1 MIRLLK
7 TLCLLVITN
16 ITSGQSLYLKSFG
29 DPTSKPVIFLHG
41 GPGYNSAAFEITTA
55 QRLADSG
62 YFVIVYDRRGEGRSK
77 DSNASYTFAETFN
90 DLNNIY
96 EKYSITR
103 ASLIGHSFGG
113 MAAVLF
119 AEKYPGKVSNLF
131 LVGAPVSLQETY
143 RNIIS
148 RSKDIYIKKKD
159 SINLNYINMLQAIDT
174 ASLDYSTYCFGHAMQ
189 NGFYSP
195 KKLSDEAKQI
205 YKRMQKDSL
214 VKFTYQMT
222 TVPPSKFWKNEHY
235 TTLDLTTTINS
246 LIKKKVSI
254 HGIYGKEDGLY
265 SEQQT
270 SKLATML
277 GESNFLYL
285 ENCSHSVFIDQQTL
299 FIESVA
305 KWTR

>member
-1 MIRLLK
+1 MMKILK
-7 TLCLLVITN
+7 TLCLLIITN
-16 ITSGQSLYLKSFG
+16 ITSGQNLYLKSFG
-29 DPTSKPVIFLHG
+29 DPKSKPVIFLHG

-96 EKYSITR
+96 EKYSITN
-103 ASLIGHSFGG
+103 ASLLGHSFGG
-113 MAAVLF
+113 MAALLF

-148 RSKDIYIKKKD
+148 RSKEIYLKKKD

-174 ASLDYSTYCFGHAMQ
+174 ASLDYSTYCFAHAMQ

-205 YKRMQKDSL
+205 YSRMRKDSL
-214 VKFTYQMT
+214 SKYNYQMT
-222 TVPPSKFWKNEHY
+222 TVPPAKFWKNEHY
-235 TTLDLTTTINS
+235 TTLDLTTTIKS
-246 LIKKKVSI
+246 IIKKKVSMY
-254 HGIYGKEDGLY
+254 GIYGKEDGLY
-265 SEQQT
+265 SEQQI
-270 SKLATML
+270 SKLAEML
-277 GESNFLYL
+277 GINNLLYL

-299 FIESVA
+299 FIESVVR
-305 KWTR
+305 WTR